1 MVTTLIL
8 ILGGVLLAALAV
20 IYSPRYERGSAEN
33 ERDAHVTRLDHN
45 VEVEP
50 TRLCFSTRS
59 TLKWRRFIEGRGG
72 DKEERVK
79 GTIWTFAVGC
89 GASALKSVKRRPR
102 QRDRQRGPVEP
113 DDGDGFRIRAA
124 SQIR

>member
-1 MVTTLIL
+1 
-8 ILGGVLLAALAV
+8 
-20 IYSPRYERGSAEN
+20 
-33 ERDAHVTRLDHN
+33 

-50 TRLCFSTRS
+50 TRLRFSTRS
-59 TLKWRRFIEGRGG
+59 TPKWRRFIEGRGG

-79 GTIWTFAVGC
+79 WTIRTFAVGY
-89 GASALKSVKRRPR
+89 GAAALKGMRRRPR

-113 DDGDGFRIRAA
+113 DDGDGFRTRAA